1 MSIAQVK
8 CAEAVHTATSVELK
22 RLKDLRSSGWNA
34 IFICRLSVSAKAA
47 NLKLESLDSLL
58 V

>member
-1 MSIAQVK
+1 LPNTDAKVLNKPMEFGPEIMPVSTELEVWLP
-8 CAEAVHTATSVELK
+8 AV
-22 RLKDLRSSGWNA
+22 R
-34 IFICRLSVSAKAA
+34 IIKAA